1 MVAQQRTINLS
12 KVIWSDL
19 IAHFWL
25 VMLVLSVLVTAIFVV
40 YSSHQNRLYIGH
52 WEELRQ
58 QRDEL
63 KLEARHLL
71 VEEMALAEHSRIE
84 RIAMEQLQMKRP
96 QTQKEIAVSSK

>member
-1 MVAQQRTINLS
+1 MVTQQSKINLT
-12 KVIWSDL
+12 KIIGLDL
-19 IAHFWL
+19 ISHFWL
-25 VMLVLSVLVTAIFVV
+25 VLLVLSVLVTAVVVV

-84 RIAMEQLQMKRP
+84 RIALEQLMMKRP
-96 QTQKEIAVSSK
+96 QTTKEIAVSSK

>member
-1 MVAQQRTINLS
+1 MTGERRVNLT
-12 KVIWSDL
+12 KVIAADL
-19 IAHFWL
+19 LSHLWL
-25 VMLVLSVLVTAIFVV
+25 VVLILVVLGSAIAVV

-52 WEELRQ
+52 WEKLRQ

-84 RIAMEQLQMKRP
+84 RIAMEQLMMKRP
-96 QTQKEIAVSSK
+96 STNKEIAVSLN

>member
-1 MVAQQRTINLS
+1 MVKERRVNLT
-12 KVIWSDL
+12 KLIWSDL
-19 IAHFWL
+19 ISHFWL
-25 VMLVLSVLVTAIFVV
+25 VALVFAVLGSAVSVV

-84 RIAMEQLQMKRP
+84 RIAMEQLKMKRP
-96 QTQKEIAVSSK
+96 QTQKEIAVSSQ